1 MGSDI
6 SQNNNK
12 LSIFVTAEDRQST
25 DIATMSDFVANNIRN
40 LAISVS
46 RENHAAAPSVSP
58 LSMSIIGSLLRSHGA
73 VMHGGYEYV
82 LDFDSLPEDILEKY
96 KKGIYTLGESRQVDG
111 NFRAV
116 IMDETNTRVKDITIK
131 RAEKVAD
138 TSQSVNQMQQMQNL
152 AIQMQLKQ
160 INDKLDILVEMQD
173 YHIELSRNT
182 AIVQPFF
189 NARDKVVHAQNE
201 AETNKQRDY
210 LDGAI
215 SELESAI
222 NAIYLDIKTLQKRF
236 FRLTFLPVGRI
247 QRVINKY
254 IAFISQDLQLLS
266 MYNSILYQILD
277 YMGKERDKEDAYQ
290 KYRLYMLDFY
300 TRAVGP
306 KQMPLSLQIHN
317 AFDGYTQDTMDSWK
331 SMTDEMVPTLQSQSP
346 IIEGAFIIGVEDVID
361 EQG

>member
-1 MGSDI
+1 MGSDM
-6 SQNNNK
+6 SHNNNG

-25 DIATMSDFVANNIRN
+25 DIATMSDFVANSIRN

-46 RENHAAAPSVSP
+46 RENRAAAPSATP
-58 LSMSIIGSLLRSHGA
+58 LSVSIIGSLLRSHGA
-73 VMHGGYEYV
+73 VMRDGYEYV
-82 LDFDSLPEDILEKY
+82 LDFDSLPADILEKY

-201 AETNKQRDY
+201 ADKFEQRKY

-215 SELESAI
+215 SELESAT
-222 NAIYLDIKTLQKRF
+222 NAIFLDIKTLQKRF
-236 FRLTFLPVGRI
+236 LWLTIPPVGRL

-277 YMGKERDKEDAYQ
+277 YMGKGKDKEDAYQ
-290 KYRLYMLDFY
+290 KYRRYMLDFY
-300 TRAVGP
+300 TKAVGL
-306 KQMPLSLQIHN
+306 KQLSLPLQIQN
-317 AFDGYTQDTMDSWK
+317 AFNGYTQDTMDSWK
-331 SMTDEMVPTLQSQSP
+331 SMYDEMVPVLQKERPQ
-346 IIEGAFIIGVEDVID
+346 IKGAFIIGVEDVID